1 MANSGSGWIPART
14 SGSWRS
20 HRWTFIGAAALVTVL
35 AVGAVLLLRG
45 GGGDNGNERARAAVQ
60 DFLDAWAEGEL
71 ARAAEGTDD
80 PAEAES
86 LLESVM
92 SNTAPEE
99 ISFEVGDDSAP
110 SDAAQAPDGARA
122 VPFTARLTLA
132 GFGELS
138 YESEALAVPGEGDA
152 WTLRWE
158 SALLHPELAE
168 GQTLV
173 NTVLWPERAPILAA
187 DESPLAD
194 RAPVWEISIWP
205 AQLTDEE
212 RAWSV
217 LEELDAG
224 IDVAALS
231 ERVAE
236 AEPDQAVPVVTVREE
251 VYAAHAE
258 ELLPVPGLQFAER
271 ERTLAL
277 AARAVVGSVDPETG
291 EGTSGL
297 QARYQELLAGT
308 PGARLVI
315 ADRATGE
322 AVRTLEEREGESG
335 RPVATT
341 IDPEVQRA
349 AEEALADAGKD
360 GSIVAVRPST
370 GEVLALADAPAGGF
384 DRSLQGQLP
393 PGSTFKVITA
403 AHLLESGVAV
413 DDPLGCPRYVTVNGQ
428 RFENQGEFELGDDTD
443 LHDAFTAS
451 CNTAFIGQLDRF
463 EPDSLGAT
471 AEAFGIGGT
480 WDVGAATFD
489 GAVPVSE
496 EDNQLAA
503 SLIGQHQVQA
513 SPLVMASVAATVA
526 AGGFHQPVLVPEAVE
541 APHAPA
547 VELSDATFEALRGL
561 MRDTVTEGSASA
573 LAGVPGEP
581 HGKTGTAEFE
591 NEEGEVATH
600 AWMIGYLGAEDV
612 AFAVM
617 LEDGGSGGR
626 DAGPLAADFLNGFLG
641 RG

>member
-1 MANSGSGWIPART
+1 MANSGSGWIPSRA

-20 HRWTFIGAAALVTVL
+20 HRLTLIGGAALVTVL

-45 GGGDNGNERARAAVQ
+45 GGGDNGDERARVAAQ
-60 DFLDAWAEGEL
+60 EFLDAWAEGEL
-71 ARAAEGTDD
+71 ARAAEVTDD

-110 SDAAQAPDGARA
+110 SDAARAPDGARA
-122 VPFTARLTLA
+122 VPFTARFTLA
-132 GFGELS
+132 GLGEWS
-138 YESEALAVPGEGDA
+138 YEGEALAVPGEGEA
-152 WTLRWE
+152 WSLRWE
-158 SALLHPELAE
+158 SALLHPDLVE

-217 LEELDAG
+217 LDELDAG
-224 IDVAALS
+224 IDVAALG

-297 QARYQELLAGT
+297 QSRYQEVLAGT
-308 PGARLVI
+308 PGGRLVI
-315 ADRATGE
+315 ADRTTGV
-322 AVRTLEEREGESG
+322 AVRTLEEREGEAG
-335 RPVATT
+335 LPVATT

-349 AEEALADAGKD
+349 AEEALAGADKE
-360 GSIVAVRPST
+360 GSIVAIRSST
-370 GEVLALADAPAGGF
+370 GEVLAAADAPTGGF
-384 DRSLQGQLP
+384 ERSLQGQLP

-428 RFENQGEFELGDDTD
+428 RFENQGEFELADDTD

-463 EPDSLGAT
+463 EPGSLGET
-471 AEAFGIGGT
+471 AQAFGIGGT

-503 SLIGQHQVQA
+503 SLIGQHQVLA
-513 SPLVMASVAATVA
+513 SPLGMASVAGTVA

-541 APHAPA
+541 APHTPA
-547 VELSDATFEALRGL
+547 VELSEATFEALRGL

-573 LAGVPGEP
+573 LADVPGEP

-626 DAGPLAADFLNGFLG
+626 DAGPLAADFLNGFVE
-641 RG
+641 RR